1 MTQQQLIEKFV
12 RNPRSMDKGA
22 NSLAVRYSLT
32 RDQVIQAKQ
41 IAKDQ
46 ILNPIVKETTEEV
59 ITIPPMDK
67 PILNKEKVSENGD
80 REVELLFDRPMT
92 REEIEEHYGIDNIS
106 TTLSTYWNKGTASG
120 KYLVSAFIKCHHN
133 NFYSAE
139 ELAKKLKSILSGT
152 EPVKVKKALNPKEKI
167 CVVYLSDEHVGALNH
182 ADDVHGNFY
191 STEIYIGR
199 LEQVVKE
206 LLDLDQT
213 YEKLYIIN
221 LGDEA
226 DSQLDGM
233 TTRKGHTL
241 PSEDGKSQFD
251 AYVKGRR
258 ILFESIFSSGVASEY
273 EVINCNDSNHSGNH
287 LSYIWNSAVALWLEG
302 RYPEVK
308 VQNVTK
314 FIDSFEY
321 GKHVIAYCHGK
332 DSKDMIRNWPL
343 QINDKIDGWLMQW
356 FDDKGYSPTKNWLHL
371 RKGDLHNMNYS
382 TGKFGDYISMPSVY
396 GSSSWIGINFG
407 KSRPGAY
414 LEILSKNS
422 PSISAK
428 YIWF

>member
-1 MTQQQLIEKFV
+1 LTQQQLIEKFV

-182 ADDVHGNFY
+182 VDDVHGNFY

-206 LLDLDQT
+206 LLELDQT

-371 RKGDLHNMNYS
+371 RKGDLHTLNVS
-382 TGKFGDYISMPSVY
+382 TGKFGDYVSCPSVY

-414 LEILSKNS
+414 IEIFKKDS
-422 PSISAK
+422 PSIQAS
-428 YIWF
+428 YVWF